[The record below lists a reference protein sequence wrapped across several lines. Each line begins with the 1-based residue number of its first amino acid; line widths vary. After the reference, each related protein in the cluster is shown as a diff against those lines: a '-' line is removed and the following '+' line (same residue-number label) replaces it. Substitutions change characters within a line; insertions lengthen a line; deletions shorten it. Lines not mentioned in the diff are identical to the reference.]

1 MSGIFFIFI
10 IINLIN
16 QGKSP
21 AFIKAHQDQT
31 TSTTKLQAQMKQAK
45 IRKRGHLTV
54 HGSISEDTSFGNSWL
69 DKTNNRKL
77 LGLIAN
83 TYIYIYISI
92 VLSKEKTLAIVR
104 DVLTISLVN
113 NLSSFY
119 LLSLFYEFD
128 CFLLVFSIN
137 TLVLS
142 SSLMSFYLFLTK
154 I

>member
-21 AFIKAHQDQT
+21 TFIKAHQDQT

>member
-1 MSGIFFIFI
+1 MKSRNISYMSGIFFIFI

-21 AFIKAHQDQT
+21 TFIKAHQDQT

-83 TYIYIYISI
+83 TYIYIYIYI
-92 VLSKEKTLAIVR
+92 
-104 DVLTISLVN
+104 
-113 NLSSFY
+113 Y
-119 LLSLFYEFD
+119 LDRPLQGKNPSY
-128 CFLLVFSIN
+128 CP
-137 TLVLS
+137 
-142 SSLMSFYLFLTK
+142 
-154 I
+154 

>member
-21 AFIKAHQDQT
+21 TFIKAHQDQT

-104 DVLTISLVN
+104 DVLTISMVN